1 MQGGNGDTNIEKRLV
16 DPVGEGEG
24 GKNGESSMETYT
36 RPHAREMASGNLL
49 YDAGSSNRGSVST

>member
-49 YDAGSSNRGSVST
+49 YDAGSSNRGSVPT

>member
-1 MQGGNGDTNIEKRLV
+1 M

-24 GKNGESSMETYT
+24 GKNGESSLETYS

-49 YDAGSSNRGSVST
+49 YDAGAQTEALCRPRGLGWDGM